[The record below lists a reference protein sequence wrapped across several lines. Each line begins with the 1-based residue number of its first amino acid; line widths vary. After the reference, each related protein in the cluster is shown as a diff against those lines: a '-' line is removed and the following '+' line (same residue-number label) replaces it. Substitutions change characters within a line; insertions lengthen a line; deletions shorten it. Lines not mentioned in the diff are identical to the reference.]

1 MFKTYKYLLILLLT
15 AFFAGYAYRAPANEL
30 VEAARDQIGKTVAY
44 DPGYQALDYPGGDIP
59 IDRGVC
65 TDVVIRA
72 LRQAYKID
80 LQQLVHEDMKDNFS
94 QYPKNWGLSRPD
106 KNIDH
111 RRVPNLKLFFKRK
124 GWALAVSDQAADYK
138 AGDLVTCTV
147 PPNLPHIMMVSD
159 RKSWRGVPFVI
170 HNIGLG
176 TREEDRLFEFDITGH
191 YRLPKPEPAGDTT
204 TVRILSE
211 NHPTK

>member
-1 MFKTYKYLLILLLT
+1 MFKNTKYLLILLLT
-15 AFFAGYAYRAPANEL
+15 AFFVGNASRAPANEL

-44 DPGYQALDYPGGDIP
+44 DPGYQVLDYPGGDIP
-59 IDRGVC
+59 MDRGVC
-65 TDVVIRA
+65 TDVIIRA
-72 LRQAYKID
+72 LRQAYRID
-80 LQQLVHEDMKDNFS
+80 LQQLVHEDMKDNFP

-124 GWALAVSDQAADYK
+124 KWALDVSDQAADYK

-159 RKSWRGVPFVI
+159 RKNGKGTPFVI

-191 YRLPKPEPAGDTT
+191 YRLPELEPAGSTAGV
-204 TVRILSE
+204 TVPRSGI
-211 NHPTK
+211 